1 MTAGIKKRVGI
12 VQASINSFKSQG
24 VAPSK
29 VDIIGLRK
37 NNTLA
42 NCSCLLDYGVGED
55 YKEVKPK
62 DLFRKDR
69 MLIKRNT
76 IIL

>member
-1 MTAGIKKRVGI
+1 MTAGIKKLGGNRPSEY
-12 VQASINSFKSQG
+12 QQLKSQR
-24 VAPSK
+24 VVPSK

-55 YKEVKPK
+55 YEEGKTEN
-62 DLFRKDR
+62 L
-69 MLIKRNT
+69 
-76 IIL
+76 

>member
-12 VQASINSFKSQG
+12 VQASINSLKSQR
-24 VAPSK
+24 VVPSK

-55 YKEVKPK
+55 YEEGKTEY
-62 DLFRKDR
+62 L
-69 MLIKRNT
+69 
-76 IIL
+76 